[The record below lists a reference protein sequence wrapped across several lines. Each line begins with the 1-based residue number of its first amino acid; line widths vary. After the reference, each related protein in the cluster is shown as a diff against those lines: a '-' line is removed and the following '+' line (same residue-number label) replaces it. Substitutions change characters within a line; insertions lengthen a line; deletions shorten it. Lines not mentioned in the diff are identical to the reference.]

1 MLRSW
6 VRRNLGCNVPS
17 SSVICL
23 QPCLWLAQGMNL
35 PGNHHHWILKIWLR
49 QNGSTWC
56 ACHALLLLVQGIFCL
71 HALLISF
78 QIILFYVFWVLII
91 LNAYSLPTVSWSLW
105 SSFLGMGGYFLTKCI
120 TNVEICS
127 LWHDSLPGR
136 TMGEGHHVWLYG
148 ANEANTK
155 VFNRALLAKVSYS
168 PDLFFGFYTH
178 WYMIVEEP
186 RERIQYGTQ
195 LNAGN
200 LWPAQWSMIRNF
212 GKSFE
217 SCRLKFVVDGL
228 RYCSIVDQPH

>member
-1 MLRSW
+1 
-6 VRRNLGCNVPS
+6 
-17 SSVICL
+17 
-23 QPCLWLAQGMNL
+23 
-35 PGNHHHWILKIWLR
+35 
-49 QNGSTWC
+49 
-56 ACHALLLLVQGIFCL
+56 
-71 HALLISF
+71 
-78 QIILFYVFWVLII
+78 
-91 LNAYSLPTVSWSLW
+91 
-105 SSFLGMGGYFLTKCI
+105 
-120 TNVEICS
+120 
-127 LWHDSLPGR
+127 
-136 TMGEGHHVWLYG
+136 
-148 ANEANTK
+148 
-155 VFNRALLAKVSYS
+155 VSYS